1 MSDAKIVNMAVC
13 EYQLIEVGRD
23 GGKLECDKGGTGVLC
38 EQYNLIV
45 SSVLYVT

>member
-1 MSDAKIVNMAVC
+1 MAVC

-23 GGKLECDKGGTGVLC
+23 GGGGKLECDKGGTGVLC
-38 EQYNLIV
+38 EHHNLIV